1 MHTMHTN
8 HISNGS
14 FDQQSFVKRYSQEL
28 MLLVDFVAQLVE
40 FVELL
45 VLLQDVLVLHALLLL
60 LLVLHV

>member
-8 HISNGS
+8 HISNGL
-14 FDQQSFVKRYSQEL
+14 FDQQIFVKRCSQEL
-28 MLLVDFVAQLVE
+28 MLLVGFVAQL
-40 FVELL
+40 VELL